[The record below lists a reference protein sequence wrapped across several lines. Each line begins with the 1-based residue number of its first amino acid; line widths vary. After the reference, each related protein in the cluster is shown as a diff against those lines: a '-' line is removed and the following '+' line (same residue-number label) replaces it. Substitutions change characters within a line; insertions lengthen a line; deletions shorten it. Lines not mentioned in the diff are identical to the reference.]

1 MSGGYF
7 DHDQF
12 RIAEIAD
19 AVESLIVTNDDK
31 TQNECGSTKGYG
43 YTPQTIARF
52 REALIC
58 LRRAAVYAQRI
69 DWLVSDDDGE
79 DSFHRRLDE
88 ELAAIKG
95 GES

>member
-12 RIAEIAD
+12 RIVQIAD

-31 TQNECGSTKGYG
+31 TPDEWGNPKGRG

-69 DWLVSDDDGE
+69 DWLVSCDDGE
-79 DSFHRRLDE
+79 DSFHRRLAK
-88 ELAAIKG
+88 ELANFEG
-95 GES
+95 LS